1 MRGWA
6 ARLAACGA
14 VFSFDYPYMQSGRK
28 TPDRPDK
35 LLAAHADAVAEAQ
48 ATQPGAPLVLAGKSM
63 GGRMGCHLE
72 AQWAATGNHTIKALV
87 CFGYPLRSAGS
98 GKSRAEVLLEVKA
111 PILFV
116 QGTRDPLCPLSDLQ
130 AVLPQRKA
138 HSELHIVEQ
147 GDHSLMVAKR
157 TLTAN
162 NETQADVDA
171 RILASVQDFL
181 QRHVR

>member
-6 ARLAACGA
+6 KRLAAAGA
-14 VFSFDYPYMQSGRK
+14 VESFDYPYMREGRK

-35 LLAAHADAVAEAQ
+35 LLAAHADAVARAQ
-48 ATQPGAPLVLAGKSM
+48 AAHPGAPLVLAGKSM
-63 GGRMGCHLE
+63 GGRMGCHLA
-72 AQWAATGNHTIKALV
+72 AQWAAAGNHAIQALV

-98 GKSRAEVLLEVKA
+98 GKSRAQVLLEVSA

-116 QGTRDPLCPLSDLQ
+116 QGSRDALCPLSELQ
-130 AVLPQRKA
+130 AVLAKRDAP
-138 HSELHIVEQ
+138 SELHVVEQ
-147 GDHSLMVAKR
+147 GDHGLLVAKR
-157 TLTAN
+157 TLAGN

-171 RILASVQDFL
+171 RILTGVQDFL